1 MSTRA
6 CYRFIDPD
14 TNDPEVVTVY
24 KHSDGYPDGAVCW
37 ITKALEHAWP
47 LPRFE
52 ADELAAAFV
61 AANKPPPRH
70 GAWITSPRRNAR
82 PIQRGSST
90 R

>member
-14 TNDPEVVTVY
+14 TSDPEVVTVY

-52 ADELAAAFV
+52 ADEFATAFV
-61 AANKPPPRH
+61 AANKPS
-70 GAWITSPRRNAR
+70 AKTRRGLHR
-82 PIQRGSST
+82 QGGTGDRS